1 MNEVANMLIYEAPE
15 WDLERILSVSI
26 ALVLLI
32 LILVLYHRHLK
43 KEADLANDK
52 IDLTGIY
59 GHKKE
64 VIEALNSDDQD

>member
-1 MNEVANMLIYEAPE
+1 MNEMTNMLIYEAPE

-32 LILVLYHRHLK
+32 LILVLYRRHLK
-43 KEADLANDK
+43 KEAEMANDK

-64 VIEALNSDDQD
+64 VIEALNSDEQD